1 MLPIET
7 EKTLTHIID
16 INLNVEALA
25 QNILDVIGKVL
36 NLLRRTLLIVKFRD
50 ITRKVICIFINQY
63 IF

>member
-25 QNILDVIGKVL
+25 QNILDVIGKVHL
-36 NLLRRTLLIVKFRD
+36 PG
-50 ITRKVICIFINQY
+50 IF
-63 IF
+63 